1 MKSEL
6 LSSSSVKEFIEGDWE
21 AVFAAP
27 DAIAPHFQDEPGNG
41 EQPVRCGGWPPCM
54 VGELLGVKLSYSDD
68 IFIILDWNLNHGF
81 ISISTS
87 TELTKAHPT
96 CLSSV
101 QMM

>member
-41 EQPVRCGGWPPCM
+41 EQPARGGGWPSCM
-54 VGELLGVKLSYSDD
+54 VGELLDCIKVSK
-68 IFIILDWNLNHGF
+68 
-81 ISISTS
+81 
-87 TELTKAHPT
+87 
-96 CLSSV
+96 CLGHFLEF
-101 QMM
+101 

>member
-41 EQPVRCGGWPPCM
+41 EQIR
-54 VGELLGVKLSYSDD
+54 
-68 IFIILDWNLNHGF
+68 
-81 ISISTS
+81 
-87 TELTKAHPT
+87 
-96 CLSSV
+96 V
-101 QMM
+101 QMKATGRPFLQLLMRLLPILRMNPKMGSKSV

>member
-27 DAIAPHFQDEPGNG
+27 DAIAPRFQDEPGNE
-41 EQPVRCGGWPPCM
+41 EQPARSGGWHPCM
-54 VGELLGVKLSYSDD
+54 VSGLLGVDLSYSDD
-68 IFIILDWNLNHGF
+68 IFIILDWNLIHGF

-87 TELTKAHPT
+87 TT
-96 CLSSV
+96 CLSYV